1 MRKVNI
7 NEADQQ
13 YLLLVKGIGHIL
25 TRRILEE
32 RDKGLFQ
39 NAEDVARRVKG
50 IGLETASE
58 KFTFEQPSNEE
69 ASGSVEDLF

>member
-1 MRKVNI
+1 MKKVNI
-7 NEADQQ
+7 NKADHQ

-39 NAEDVARRVKG
+39 KAEDLAHRVKG
-50 IGLETASE
+50 IGLKTASE
-58 KFTFEQPSNEE
+58 KFTFKQPSSEE
-69 ASGSVEDLF
+69 APESVKDLF